1 MAPSVCVACTFAEK
15 DRVSKESLHFKCS
28 GSEGLCLY
36 PILAIFLQ
44 VVVLPLGGCV
54 PQITS
59 FLALCDVLDL
69 LVHCQEGVVTAA
81 LLQGAI
87 INHLRLYKLA
97 YGTLGWVFKH
107 HAALHLAPQLSH
119 TGLLIALFTL
129 ERRHKIVKR
138 YVHNRRPNPAFER
151 GVIEDITLQ
160 HLHDM
165 RTPWWK
171 GLLESPTDPNREMRD
186 AIISAIPTAV
196 SAKVAREGSLPTIG
210 SVHVSD
216 VVSCYAGL
224 HTVGELWILATVM
237 HVDGRVEDLACVSLW
252 VEVRGGTSYYRH
264 FKKRDEPIFLRLD
277 AISGSLIYSMSDDGE
292 IASCLIPAPLRSLYT

>member
-1 MAPSVCVACTFAEK
+1 
-15 DRVSKESLHFKCS
+15 
-28 GSEGLCLY
+28 
-36 PILAIFLQ
+36 
-44 VVVLPLGGCV
+44 
-54 PQITS
+54 
-59 FLALCDVLDL
+59 
-69 LVHCQEGVVTAA
+69 
-81 LLQGAI
+81 
-87 INHLRLYKLA
+87 
-97 YGTLGWVFKH
+97 
-107 HAALHLAPQLSH
+107 
-119 TGLLIALFTL
+119 
-129 ERRHKIVKR
+129 
-138 YVHNRRPNPAFER
+138 
-151 GVIEDITLQ
+151 
-160 HLHDM
+160 M

-252 VEVRGGTSYYRH
+252 VEARGGASYYRH

-292 IASCLIPAPLRSLYT
+292 IASCLIPAPFRSLYT